1 MKVLLVT
8 IAIGEKYLLEYNN
21 LFRESQINYALKHGY
36 DFKVITEFLD
46 EYIKKKSTISFNKLL
61 LCNQEWSNDYDF
73 IVFIDADIIINVN
86 SPPIHNCIDYENCI
100 GIIDEQTQPSKER
113 RLKIQKKVGWET
125 NARDYYKLCGFDI
138 QTDMILNTGVLVFQP
153 KIHKDFLQNIYNK
166 YVIQSITHYS
176 GFHYEQSCIG
186 YEIQQAKL
194 YKILDNKFNA
204 IWGLTKMDNIEKIDL
219 MQYANENYFIHLAG
233 HIDYDKLK
241 YIHH

>member
-21 LFRESQINYALKHGY
+21 LFRESQSNYALKHGY
-36 DFKVITEFLD
+36 NFKVITEFLD

-73 IVFIDADIIINVN
+73 IVFIDADIIININ
-86 SPPIHNCIDYENCI
+86 SPPIHNYIDYGNCI
-100 GIIDEQTQPSKER
+100 GIIDEQSQPSKER
-113 RLKIQKKVGWET
+113 RLKIQKKMGWET

-138 QTDMILNTGVLVFQP
+138 QTDMILNTGVLVLQP
-153 KIHKDFLQNIYNK
+153 KIHRDFLQNIYNK
-166 YVIQSITHYS
+166 YVIQSITHYR

-186 YEIQQAKL
+186 YEIQQEKL

-204 IWGLTKMDNIEKIDL
+204 IWGLTKLDNIEKMNL
-219 MQYANENYFIHLAG
+219 MQYVNENYFIHLAG
-233 HIDYDKLK
+233 RIDYDKVK
-241 YIHH
+241 YIK